1 MKQYPDKNTSDS
13 FLSDRKEEYNL
24 ILYNDNYNDID
35 FIIDSLIKI
44 CAHSKDQAT
53 QCAFI
58 AHYKGKSV
66 VKKGAYADLKLMKD
80 AFSDRGINTGI
91 E

>member
-1 MKQYPDKNTSDS
+1 MKQYPDKNTSETHFS
-13 FLSDRKEEYNL
+13 NKEEKYKL
-24 ILYNDNYNDID
+24 ILYNDNFNTID
-35 FIIDSLIKI
+35 FIIDSLIEI
-44 CAHSKDQAT
+44 CKHNIDQAT

-66 VKKGAYADLKLMKD
+66 VKKGMYDRLKSMKD
-80 AFSDRGINTGI
+80 AFTDRGINTGI